1 MAATLIPCCDEH
13 DVLDSRV
20 DDLLL
25 HVRGLVM
32 VRDLLIARGASD
44 EEIDSH
50 TEELDR
56 RRLELA
62 AIIGPGNWA

>member
-1 MAATLIPCCDEH
+1 MTTLHTTDGHELISSEI
-13 DVLDSRV
+13 

-25 HVRGLVM
+25 QVRGLVL
-32 VRDLLIARGASD
+32 VRDLLIARGASED
-44 EEIDSH
+44 AIDAH
-50 TEELDR
+50 NEELDR

>member
-1 MAATLIPCCDEH
+1 MTMLHSTDERELLGS
-13 DVLDSRV
+13 DV

-25 HVRGLVM
+25 QVRGLVL
-32 VRDLLIARGASD
+32 VRDLLIARGASQD
-44 EEIDSH
+44 AIDVH

-62 AIIGPGNWA
+62 AIVGPGNWA

>member
-1 MAATLIPCCDEH
+1 MTTLHLTEEH
-13 DVLDSRV
+13 AVLDETV

-25 HVRGLVM
+25 HVRGLVL
-32 VRDLLIARGASD
+32 VRDLLVARGAT
-44 EEIDSH
+44 EAEIDAH
-50 TEELDR
+50 TEELER

>member
-1 MAATLIPCCDEH
+1 MTTLHLCEERELLGSEI
-13 DVLDSRV
+13 

-25 HVRGLVM
+25 HVRGLVL
-32 VRDLLIARGASD
+32 VRELLIARGAS
-44 EEIDSH
+44 EEAIDAHS
-50 TEELDR
+50 EELDR

>member
-1 MAATLIPCCDEH
+1 MTTLHTTDERE
-13 DVLDSRV
+13 LLGSEI

-25 HVRGLVM
+25 HVRGLVL
-32 VRDLLIARGASD
+32 VRDLLVARGASE
-44 EEIDSH
+44 EEIDAH

>member
-1 MAATLIPCCDEH
+1 MTTLEH
-13 DVLDSRV
+13 CHEQELLDTTV

-25 HVRGLVM
+25 HVRGLLM
-32 VRDLLIARGASD
+32 VRDLLIARGASED
-44 EEIDSH
+44 VIDAHS
-50 TEELDR
+50 EELDR

>member
-1 MAATLIPCCDEH
+1 MATLIPCCDEH

-44 EEIDSH
+44 EEVDSH
-50 TEELDR
+50 SEELDR

>member
-1 MAATLIPCCDEH
+1 MTTLDHCHEQEL
-13 DVLDSRV
+13 LDTTV

-25 HVRGLVM
+25 HVRGLLM
-32 VRDLLIARGASD
+32 VRDLLIARRASED
-44 EEIDSH
+44 VIDAHS
-50 TEELDR
+50 EELDR

>member
-1 MAATLIPCCDEH
+1 MTTLHQTDDHE
-13 DVLDSRV
+13 LLGSEV

-25 HVRGLVM
+25 QVRGLVM
-32 VRDLLIARGASD
+32 VRDLLIARGASED
-44 EEIDSH
+44 EIDAHS
-50 TEELDR
+50 EELDR